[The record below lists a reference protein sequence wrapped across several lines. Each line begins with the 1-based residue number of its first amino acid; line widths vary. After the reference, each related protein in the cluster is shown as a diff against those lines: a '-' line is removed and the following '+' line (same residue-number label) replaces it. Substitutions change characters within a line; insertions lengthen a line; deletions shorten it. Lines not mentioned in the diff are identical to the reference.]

1 MTDYDTSQVIALLEA
16 DEPHYQTIADIV
28 QRISLCYTSVSGS
41 TSHLLT
47 GQMLHAISRVLNDYA
62 HKQHIID
69 NLEESLEDERAAVTT
84 YHNEKRRA
92 SELVEELYAANKDR
106 CLDDDEYTSLLD
118 RITHELA

>member
-62 HKQHIID
+62 YKQHTID

-84 YHNEKRRA
+84 YHNEKAAAR
-92 SELVEELYAANKDR
+92 LIVEELYALPN
-106 CLDDDEYTSLLD
+106 DDETVQILD